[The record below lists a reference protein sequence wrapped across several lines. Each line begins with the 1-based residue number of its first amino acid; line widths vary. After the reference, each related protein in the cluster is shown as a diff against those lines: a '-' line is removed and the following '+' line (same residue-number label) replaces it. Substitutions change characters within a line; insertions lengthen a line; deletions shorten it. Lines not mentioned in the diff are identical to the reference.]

1 MNIIL
6 LDPKQAI
13 DAHRYQL
20 DSRQAE
26 HLNKVIKAESGDK
39 LRVGIINGLMGE
51 AKYLGENSEGFGE
64 VEIIHLTQQAPKP
77 LPLTLV
83 LALPRPNMLKRTLL
97 NISAMGVK
105 KIILLNS
112 AKVEKSYWQSPVLK
126 ADNLQRILL
135 EGLEQARDTHLPELQ
150 MMTRFRPYVED
161 LLPREMAGKLALLA
175 HPYQADDCPINLTQE
190 SILAIGPEG
199 GWNEFEVSKWHEA
212 GFKSVHLGERI
223 LKVETAVPALL
234 SRLYPA

>member
-13 DAHRYQL
+13 SVERYQL
-20 DSRQAE
+20 DERQYE
-26 HLNKVIKAESGDK
+26 HLIKVVKVQIGDK
-39 LRVGIINGLMGE
+39 LRIGILNGCLGE
-51 AKYLGENSEGFGE
+51 AEYLGENGQGLA
-64 VEIIHLTQQAPKP
+64 EIKVLQLNQAPPKAV
-77 LPLTLV
+77 PLTLV

-112 AKVEKSYWQSPVLK
+112 AKVEKSYWQSPVL
-126 ADNLQRILL
+126 APDNIDRILL
-135 EGLEQARDTHLPELQ
+135 EGLEQARDTQLPQ
-150 MMTRFRPYVED
+150 WQKMTRFRPYVED
-161 LLPREMAGKLALLA
+161 LLPLEMEGKIGLLA
-175 HPYQADDCPINLTQE
+175 HPYQADACPINLEQE
-190 SILAIGPEG
+190 SVLAIGPEG
-199 GWNEFEVSKWHEA
+199 GWNEFEVSKWKEA

-223 LKVETAVPALL
+223 LKVETAVPVLL

>member
-6 LDPKQAI
+6 LDPSQAVNQ
-13 DAHRYQL
+13 DCYQL
-20 DSRQAE
+20 DPRQDE
-26 HLNKVIKAESGDK
+26 HVKKVIKAQVGDV
-39 LRVGIINGLMGE
+39 LRVGLINGLMGE
-51 AKYLGENSEGFGE
+51 AKYLGDGDTECAQI
-64 VEIIHLTQQAPKP
+64 EILNLHQTPPKP
-77 LPLTLV
+77 LPMTLV

-126 ADNLQRILL
+126 ADNLQRILR
-135 EGLEQARDTHLPELQ
+135 EGLEQARDTQLPELQ

-161 LLPREMAGKLALLA
+161 LLPLEKQGKLGLLA
-175 HPYQADDCPINLTQE
+175 HPYQADACPINLEQDC
-190 SILAIGPEG
+190 ILAIGPEG

-223 LKVETAVPALL
+223 LKVETAVPVLL
-234 SRLYPA
+234 SRLYPV

>member
-6 LDPKQAI
+6 LDPKQASSA
-13 DAHRYQL
+13 DRYQL
-20 DSRQAE
+20 DERQYE
-26 HLNKVIKAESGDK
+26 HLIKVVKVQVGDK
-39 LRVGIINGLMGE
+39 LRVGILNGCLGD
-51 AKYLGENSEGFGE
+51 AKYLGENSQGQA
-64 VEIIHLTQQAPKP
+64 EIEILQLNQAPPKA

-112 AKVEKSYWQSPVLK
+112 AKVEKSYWQSPVL
-126 ADNLQRILL
+126 APDNIDRILL
-135 EGLEQARDTHLPELQ
+135 EGLEQARDTQLPQ
-150 MMTRFRPYVED
+150 WQKMTRFRPYVED
-161 LLPREMAGKLALLA
+161 LLPLEMEGKIGLLA
-175 HPYQADDCPINLTQE
+175 HPYQADSCPINLAQE
-190 SILAIGPEG
+190 SVLAIGPEG
-199 GWNEFEVSKWHEA
+199 GWNEFEVSKWKEA

-223 LKVETAVPALL
+223 LKVETAVPVLL

>member
-6 LDPKQAI
+6 LDPEQAI
-13 DAHRYQL
+13 SAQRYQL
-20 DSRQAE
+20 NSRQEE
-26 HLNKVIKAESGDK
+26 HLKKIIKAEVGDK
-39 LRVGIINGLMGE
+39 LRVGILNGLLGE
-51 AKYLGENSEGFGE
+51 ARYLGENEQGQVE
-64 VEIIHLTQQAPKP
+64 VEIICLAQEPPKA

-126 ADNLQRILL
+126 PDNLYRILL
-135 EGLEQARDTHLPELQ
+135 EGLEQARDTQLPELQ

-161 LLPREMAGKLALLA
+161 ILPREVEGKLALLA
-175 HPYQADDCPINLTQE
+175 HPYQADDCPINLEQE
-190 SILAIGPEG
+190 CILAIGPEG
-199 GWNEFEVSKWHEA
+199 GWNEFEVSKWHEV

-223 LKVETAVPALL
+223 LKVETAVPVLL